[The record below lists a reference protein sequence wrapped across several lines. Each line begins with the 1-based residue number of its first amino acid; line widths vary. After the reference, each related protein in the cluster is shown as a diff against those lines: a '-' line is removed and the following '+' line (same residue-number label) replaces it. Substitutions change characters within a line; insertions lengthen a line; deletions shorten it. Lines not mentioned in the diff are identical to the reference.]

1 MGQDQ
6 TCAALELLGQCAA
19 QGKWLCLKNI
29 HLVATWLLKLEHAVH
44 SLKPAPGFRLWLTTE
59 ASETFPQGLLESC
72 LVCFFFFFFSDAL
85 TGWFRSFFFSSCH
98 L

>member
-72 LVCFFFFFFSDAL
+72 LV
-85 TGWFRSFFFSSCH
+85 WFQMLLPGGSVLLSLVPCICEH
-98 L
+98 Q